1 MPAPKRYKIKWFN
14 LVLLLLSV
22 YFCYLVTARYI
33 EMSSIRKE
41 TNAVS
46 QQLEEAKR
54 LNQQLQVERDQLLS
68 PAYIEKLAREQL
80 GLVKPGELP
89 YVPSDSSGGKLK

>member
-1 MPAPKRYKIKWFN
+1 MPAPKRYKIKWLN

-33 EMSSIRKE
+33 EMSSIQQE
-41 TNAVS
+41 THAIS

-54 LNQQLQVERDQLLS
+54 LNQQLQAERDRLLS
-68 PAYIEKLAREQL
+68 PEYIEKLAREQL

-89 YVPSDSSGGKLK
+89 YVPSEKK